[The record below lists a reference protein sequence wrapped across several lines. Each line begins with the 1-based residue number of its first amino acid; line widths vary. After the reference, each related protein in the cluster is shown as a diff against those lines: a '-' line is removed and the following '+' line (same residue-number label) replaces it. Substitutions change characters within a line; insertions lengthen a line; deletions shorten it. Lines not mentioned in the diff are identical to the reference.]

1 MKTKIAVLMSVA
13 FLSIPVAVKAADTGS
28 AKESVKEGATSVKE
42 GVKDGYRATKEGVK
56 EGVQSVKEGTSD
68 AVITTKVK
76 AVYAK
81 DKDVSAMNIKVDTDY
96 KGVVTLSGN
105 AKSQME
111 ADKAVT
117 LAKNVSGVTSVTS
130 NIKVQPK

>member
-1 MKTKIAVLMSVA
+1 MKRKLA
-13 FLSIPVAVKAADTGS
+13 FFVSLAMLSAPVSLLAAEDKTVTQS
-28 AKESVKEGATSVKE
+28 IKEGA
-42 GVKDGYRATKEGVK
+42 
-56 EGVQSVKEGTSD
+56 SD
-68 AVITTKVK
+68 ATITTKVK
-76 AVYAK
+76 AAYAK
-81 DKDVSAMNIKVDTDY
+81 DKDVSMMNIKVDTDY

-130 NIKVQPK
+130 NIKVQSN